1 MGKLYERAEIYD
13 LIESEQRSEFV
24 KNDWKEF
31 FGDIEIHTLLDV
43 SIGSG
48 GLTLP
53 LRDLGIKI
61 YGSDLSETMLER
73 CKKKASAKGFEIEL
87 KCSDFRDLSC
97 WDGMKFDCVA
107 STGNSL
113 GYVENSDIVKALEQ
127 MDALVK
133 KGGYICIDSRNWEKI
148 QKETQRFYFYN
159 PFFKDGN
166 RINLTQVWDHN
177 SDGSI
182 TFNLLYSFEKDG
194 KIFQR
199 EVFEEHYN
207 PFPYELIE
215 KQLRKMGYGPIRL
228 RSLPCCNPEPD
239 FEKIEWYHLIAR
251 KQ

>member
-1 MGKLYERAEIYD
+1 
-13 LIESEQRSEFV
+13 
-24 KNDWKEF
+24 
-31 FGDIEIHTLLDV
+31 
-43 SIGSG
+43 
-48 GLTLP
+48 
-53 LRDLGIKI
+53 
-61 YGSDLSETMLER
+61 
-73 CKKKASAKGFEIEL
+73 
-87 KCSDFRDLSC
+87 
-97 WDGMKFDCVA
+97 MKFDCVA

-127 MDALVK
+127 MDTLVK